1 MQWLSLFWNEF
12 RRALLVR
19 WSYRLDALSWL
30 IIWGIAFP
38 LILLMFDTVSGGY
51 GIDQRIASLVGF
63 LVWDLCT
70 GTMTATTQMIR
81 AEAQEGTLEAVLI
94 APISPVV
101 IALLRVV
108 AVFAR
113 QLLETI
119 LLGGFLLWLLGLAIP
134 VNGATGLVLLLT
146 IVGVAGV
153 GLFLGGLA
161 LVYKNISSIVGVL
174 GLLALFF
181 TGAILP
187 LNSLGLGFTLL
198 KYSLPT
204 TWGIETLRLTVLA
217 GVTVS
222 RLWHDGTLVGLLLQA
237 VVFLLGGIYAFRWG
251 FYQAQ
256 KQGLLGSY

>member
-1 MQWLSLFWNEF
+1 MQWLYLFWNEF

-38 LILLMFDTVSGGY
+38 LILLMFDSVAGGY
-51 GIDQRIASLVGF
+51 GADQKAASLIGF
-63 LVWDLCT
+63 LVWDLCM
-70 GTMTATTQMIR
+70 GTMTATTQMIQ
-81 AEAQEGTLEAVLI
+81 AEAQEGTLEVVLI
-94 APISPVV
+94 SPISPIA

-113 QLLETI
+113 QLIETI
-119 LLGGFLLWLLGLAIP
+119 VLGGFLLWLLGLEIP
-134 VNGATGLVLLLT
+134 FSGAAWLVLLLT
-146 IVGVAGV
+146 IVGVVGV

-161 LVYKNISSIVGVL
+161 LIYKHLTSVVGVI

-187 LNSLGLGFTLL
+187 LNELGVVFTLL

-204 TWGIETLRLTVLA
+204 TWGIEALRLTTLA
-217 GVTVS
+217 GVTTAS
-222 RLWHDGTLVGLLLQA
+222 LWEDGNLMGLLLQA
-237 VVFLLGGIYAFRWG
+237 MVFLLGGLYAFRWG
-251 FYQAQ
+251 FSRAQ
-256 KQGLLGSY
+256 QQGRLGSY